1 MGATLRSFS
10 RSCLLTFTPLFQM
23 AFKYTGPTQL
33 CINNQWVDAA
43 SGKKFKTINPATL
56 DVIAEVSEGDKADV
70 DKAVKAAR
78 VAFQSWRNVDG
89 SQRSAIMHKIADIID
104 SKKDEFVALESADN
118 GKPFATLVCSST
130 RASAAVP
137 RRASLC
143 TRRSTTS

>member
-78 VAFQSWRNVDG
+78 VAFQSWRNVVG
-89 SQRSAIMHKIADIID
+89 CLRYYAGWANNK
-104 SKKDEFVALESADN
+104 ALQY
-118 GKPFATLVCSST
+118 T
-130 RASAAVP
+130 RAL
-137 RRASLC
+137 RAGSIWVNC
-143 TRRSTTS
+143 